1 MLVCTTFWTSGRNIA
16 QMVEQLT
23 FNQRITGSSPVVPVA
38 FIAKIHIFLS
48 ESLLYYCVRAFLVVL
63 LK

>member
-23 FNQRITGSSPVVPVA
+23 FNQRVTGSSPVVPVA
-38 FIAKIHIFLS
+38 FIAKIHIFYQKA
-48 ESLLYYCVRAFLVVL
+48 YYTIE
-63 LK
+63 